1 MNTPHPDH
9 SRNNHI
15 LIMAAV
21 EAECEAIRRGIP
33 AEAASRITVK
43 AAGVGPAAA
52 AVATTLSLTGQT
64 YNLVISA
71 GIGGGFAPHASIGS
85 IVLADQIIA
94 ADLGSETAEQGFISV
109 DELGFGQSALTSD
122 AAYNATLATALTS
135 SGLSVH
141 IGLALTVSTT
151 TGSAASTAALLQR
164 IPNAACEGMEGFGV
178 AMAAL
183 AFQLPVL
190 ELRAISNAVG
200 PRDRDSWNI
209 PAALQSLTQ
218 ASRILAEVL

>member
-1 MNTPHPDH
+1 MNTSHPDDP
-9 SRNNHI
+9 RNHHI

-33 AEAASRITVK
+33 AEVASRITVK

-52 AVATTLSLTGQT
+52 AVSTTLALSAQT
-64 YNLVISA
+64 YHLVISA
-71 GIGGGFAPHASIGS
+71 GIGGGFAPHAPIGS

-94 ADLGSETAEQGFISV
+94 ADLGSETAEQGFLSV
-109 DELGFGQSALTSD
+109 DELGFGQSVLNSD
-122 AAYNATLATALTS
+122 ATLTTRLEAALIS
-135 SGLSVH
+135 SGLSVYT
-141 IGLALTVSTT
+141 GPALTVSTT

-178 AMAAL
+178 AVAAQ
-183 AFQLPVL
+183 AFHLPVL